1 MRALAD
7 PWTAGLWAGILGG
20 VAVLAVAGIGA
31 VLAGPYLVKR
41 ALGGVTTHLM
51 RDPYGENLA
60 EYFPTLKRVGGVE
73 LMEITMRA
81 EQGGKMPSRPW
92 GSQRIFSPWDQL
104 LLNPVYLHQ
113 LPTPD
118 GVKVDT
124 RVTIGPQAHKPLVI
138 DIPIMIAAMSFGG
151 ALSSSAKVALAK
163 ASKRAGTAT
172 NTGEAYLPEEREAA
186 ERLVIQYIRGGW
198 PNSSQHRRDILK
210 RADAIEIQVGQGAQ
224 AGSPQRTL
232 ASHIDDEMR
241 RVYGLQPGQDA
252 VIHSRLDGIDRP
264 EDFIPLVKGLRNEYG
279 VPVGIKFGATHH
291 QERELEVALRA
302 GVDFIVVDGAEGGT
316 HGASPTL
323 EDDTG
328 LPTMHALVRTIRFLQ
343 EAGERD
349 KVSVLAAGGLR
360 TPGQFL
366 KAMAL
371 GADAVYIGTAA
382 GMAMVAAQATKVIP
396 GEPPSVLAFHAG
408 HLKGRLDVEQGAK
421 TVTDFLQASVKEM
434 EQVAIALGKT
444 ALSQL
449 SPSDLVALDPQTA
462 AIAGVDLAYAL
473 PPAQPWT
480 QPVAAAGRRAGRGA
494 ERGAERVEHRP
505 DRVSPERSPE
515 RDRPTVH

>member
-1 MRALAD
+1 MRSLVD
-7 PWTAGLWAGILGG
+7 PWTSGLWGGILGG
-20 VAVLAVAGIGA
+20 LAMLAVAGVGA
-31 VLAGPYLVKR
+31 ALLGPYILKR
-41 ALGGVTTHLM
+41 TLGRMTTHLM

-60 EYFPTLKRVGGVE
+60 EYLPTLKRLGTVE

-81 EQGGKMPSRPW
+81 EQGGKPPSRPW
-92 GSQRIFSPWDQL
+92 GSQRVFSPWDQL
-104 LLNPVYLHQ
+104 LLNPVYLHR

-118 GVKVDT
+118 DVKVDT
-124 RVTIGPQAHKPLVI
+124 RVVIGPQAHKPLII

-151 ALSSSAKVALAK
+151 ALSSKAKVALAK
-163 ASKRAGTAT
+163 AATRAGTAT
-172 NTGEAYLPEEREAA
+172 NTGEAFLPAEREAA
-186 ERLVIQYIRGGW
+186 EHLVIQYIRGGW
-198 PNSSQHRRDILK
+198 PNSSQHRPDILK

-224 AGSPQRTL
+224 AGAPQRTL
-232 ASHIDDEMR
+232 ASHMDEEMR
-241 RVYGLQPGQDA
+241 QVFGLKPGQDA
-252 VIHSRLDGIDRP
+252 VIHARLDGIDRP
-264 EDFIPLVKGLRNEYG
+264 EDFIPLVKGLKNEYG

-328 LPTMHALVRTIRFLQ
+328 LPTMHALVRTLRFLQ
-343 EAGERD
+343 AAGERD

-371 GADAVYIGTAA
+371 GADAVYVGTAA

-396 GEPPSVLAFHAG
+396 GEPPSVLAFHAS
-408 HLKGRLDVEQGAK
+408 HLKDRLDIDRAAV
-421 TVTDFLQASVKEM
+421 TVADFLKASVKEM
-434 EQVAIALGKT
+434 EQVCVALGKT

-449 SPSDLVALDPQTA
+449 SPADLVALDPQTA

-473 PPAQPWT
+473 PPAQPW
-480 QPVAAAGRRAGRGA
+480 PVPAAASGRRSGRSADRGPA
-494 ERGAERVEHRP
+494 RGPERGEDRP
-505 DRVSPERSPE
+505 QERSPE